1 MVEGVNVD
9 FLSIVIEA
17 FLLEMPSRLD
27 SLRSVLARGD
37 AAAVRAQ
44 AQSMKS
50 GGVFIGI
57 GRFAGLCRELEAL
70 ALTGDTAGAAGL
82 VSEIEAEYVRVEQDL
97 RRRLGM

>member
-70 ALTGDTAGAAGL
+70 ALTGDTAGAGGL
-82 VSEIEAEYVRVEQDL
+82 VSEIEAEYARVEQDL
-97 RRRLGM
+97 WRRLGR

>member
-9 FLSIVIEA
+9 FLNIIIEA
-17 FLLEMPSRLD
+17 FLHEMPTRLE
-27 SLRSVLARGD
+27 SLRSALVRGD
-37 AAAVRAQ
+37 VAAVRAQ

-57 GRFAGLCRELEAL
+57 GCFAGLCRELEAL

-82 VSEIEAEYVRVEQDL
+82 ISEIEAEFARVEQDL
-97 RRRLGM
+97 RRRLGR